1 MFNCE
6 KNELVDTGAVMV
18 PWSDRGRI
26 VEKIYFNVEKIYFN
40 VEKLYFTVVPDPPQN
55 PSNFGTD
62 SVFFIFFHHAVV
74 LVNFAND
81 IFGSKEAHC
90 ISLIAISVLTMV
102 IDGMWWIIK

>member
-1 MFNCE
+1 MFKCE

-40 VEKLYFTVVPDPPQN
+40 VEKLYFTVLPDPPKTHQFWN
-55 PSNFGTD
+55 RFS
-62 SVFFIFFHHAVV
+62 FFIFFHHAVV

-102 IDGMWWIIK
+102 IDGMW

>member
-26 VEKIYFNVEKIYFN
+26 VEKIYFNVEK
-40 VEKLYFTVVPDPPQN
+40 LYFTVVPDPP
-55 PSNFGTD
+55 PKPINFGTD
-62 SVFFIFFHHAVV
+62 SVFFIFFIFFHHAVV
-74 LVNFAND
+74 SVNFAND

-102 IDGMWWIIK
+102 IDGMW